1 MKRALMS
8 GVSKRLFRKRSI
20 IEMVN
25 DELKNIAQVEQSK
38 HKSFD
43 TFIGELLLRIVFQ
56 RSLVSIYNKL

>member
-20 IEMVN
+20 IETVN

-43 TFIGELLLRIVFQ
+43 NFIGELLLRIVFQ
-56 RSLVSIYNKL
+56 RSLVSINKL